1 MEIIKNIF
9 GGKLMLGRI
18 SSIGLDLEL
27 HLRNNW
33 SLIENFIEENALEG
47 HEQSVDIAVKI
58 RMRRFEG
65 GEWSYTEFYRHT
77 GYISTNEDA
86 LVEIAVKRL
95 VTALE
100 DFIENGSGWE
110 LACIS
115 FIDVTLNNFNILM
128 RRQVIGHGDVIDLP
142 KALKNKHAVYNLEN
156 TNGKCFLYSLL
167 CVLKHASVKA
177 KHDARSYNQF
187 LDIFDVSG
195 IDFPFNL
202 GSFNRFHVLNKK
214 YAINI
219 FEYLKDEVK
228 ILRRPSL
235 RQYDGRTVIN
245 ILFITIKGK
254 GHFLPIINFNRLMNS
269 RMRDGKRTRQR
280 FYCHKCLFSFI
291 TNTNLQLHINKCY
304 FTNEKVLKP
313 PKDPKF
319 FFKNYSKTMEPSH
332 ILFADFECIITD
344 EGEHLPIAAGYIR
357 WSNYENYTYESY
369 CGLDCVSWFVK
380 QIKAEMTYV
389 KMWYECNSI
398 KLHGLNKEERKKLI
412 TDSPY
417 CYMCKKNVN
426 LTNAVLDHCHLTG
439 NLRGVCCV
447 KCNSTLKLSRNS
459 LKIVIHNL
467 RGYDGHLLMKF
478 GLSKEQNC
486 SISVIAHSSEKYL
499 TFSVMFFGQENFR
512 LQFIDSYQHLS
523 ASLSVLFE
531 SLKKDEAK
539 ITNDLKN
546 IYPLLTDEVIMK
558 KGTFCYEYLNSEN
571 KLSEKQLPTRDMFY
585 NRLINEECSH
595 ANYDIAKKAWFQF
608 DCDSL
613 KDYLMGYLRMDVY
626 QLADIFINYTN
637 MCKNYYG
644 LYPVNYVSLPG
655 LSLDAALKSSNIML
669 DLITDRQ
676 MLLDFKTSIRG
687 GLVFL
692 NKHHSIANIPKTEGY
707 DPKSPQKQIIVVDE
721 NNLYGFSMQNYL
733 PKGNF
738 KYINE
743 FDFNNV
749 DEKYGY
755 FFVVDLAY
763 PSKIHD
769 LTCDFPLASEHM
781 KITDDMLSDYM
792 KNLPIKKGA
801 PTQKLTLNQ
810 FDKIEYKVF
819 YPVLKFYL
827 EMGMKIT
834 KIHRIIKYDQEPFL
848 KSYIDF
854 NSRMRQNSTT
864 DFGKSFFKLLNNSVF
879 GKLCENLTNRTNFKL
894 CTNETQL
901 AKVLAHPQIKQ
912 SYFFDDNLTGHSIDI
927 TEVEMNRPLAIGSCI
942 LDLSKLIMYDLFY
955 KKLKPIFPNI
965 RILASDTDSFFLEIH
980 NMSHD
985 KIIKTMWPILDT
997 SNYDKNHKYFSLTN
1011 KAKLGYIK
1019 DEGCGSPF
1027 LEAVFLKP
1035 KMYSLLSTDDKYNKK
1050 TAKEVLNYYLSKVDV
1065 NFQNCT
1071 TLKRNVLDDDYD
1083 GLWLHLVFLILF
1095 LIGVAYAVY
1104 FHKFLKRN
1112 EKLIDL

>member
-1 MEIIKNIF
+1 
-9 GGKLMLGRI
+9 
-18 SSIGLDLEL
+18 
-27 HLRNNW
+27 
-33 SLIENFIEENALEG
+33 
-47 HEQSVDIAVKI
+47 
-58 RMRRFEG
+58 MRRFEG

-235 RQYDGRTVIN
+235 RQYDGRT
-245 ILFITIKGK
+245 
-254 GHFLPIINFNRLMNS
+254 
-269 RMRDGKRTRQR
+269 
-280 FYCHKCLFSFI
+280 
-291 TNTNLQLHINKCY
+291 
-304 FTNEKVLKP
+304 
-313 PKDPKF
+313 
-319 FFKNYSKTMEPSH
+319 
-332 ILFADFECIITD
+332 
-344 EGEHLPIAAGYIR
+344 
-357 WSNYENYTYESY
+357 
-369 CGLDCVSWFVK
+369 
-380 QIKAEMTYV
+380 IKAEMTYV

-426 LTNAVLDHCHLTG
+426 LTNGVVDHCH
-439 NLRGVCCV
+439 
-447 KCNSTLKLSRNS
+447 
-459 LKIVIHNL
+459 
-467 RGYDGHLLMKF
+467 
-478 GLSKEQNC
+478 
-486 SISVIAHSSEKYL
+486 
-499 TFSVMFFGQENFR
+499 
-512 LQFIDSYQHLS
+512 
-523 ASLSVLFE
+523 
-531 SLKKDEAK
+531 
-539 ITNDLKN
+539 
-546 IYPLLTDEVIMK
+546 LTDEVIMK

-655 LSLDAALKSSNIML
+655 LSLDATLKSSNIML
-669 DLITDRQ
+669 DLITDSQ

-912 SYFFDDNLTGHSIDI
+912 TYFFDDNLTGHSIDI

-942 LDLSKLIMYDLFY
+942 LDLK
-955 KKLKPIFPNI
+955 
-965 RILASDTDSFFLEIH
+965 
-980 NMSHD
+980 
-985 KIIKTMWPILDT
+985 
-997 SNYDKNHKYFSLTN
+997 
-1011 KAKLGYIK
+1011 
-1019 DEGCGSPF
+1019 
-1027 LEAVFLKP
+1027 
-1035 KMYSLLSTDDKYNKK
+1035 
-1050 TAKEVLNYYLSKVDV
+1050 VLNYYLSKVDV